1 MSGNIKHKI
10 TGLLRAIM
18 AAGLIVFATGFA
30 VAENDRETVR
40 VTIDFA
46 KIVKLDEPAST
57 VIVGNSGIVEAAI
70 EDDKTM
76 ILTGQAPGT
85 TNIIVIDID
94 GKEIAN
100 VRVVVATDTRELTTV
115 YQGTER
121 RSYSCQPRCE
131 QVAVIG
137 DEQDAFASAL
147 AQIFGRQ
154 SVDKSKR

>member
-1 MSGNIKHKI
+1 MSGNIKHRI
-10 TGLLRAIM
+10 TGLLQAVL
-18 AAGLIVFATGFA
+18 AAGLIAFATGSA
-30 VAENDRETVR
+30 AAQSYDETVR

-85 TNIIVIDID
+85 TNIIVMDID
-94 GKEIAN
+94 GNETEH

-147 AQIFGRQ
+147 SQIFGRQ
-154 SVDKSKR
+154 SVDTGN

>member
-1 MSGNIKHKI
+1 MSGNIKQKI
-10 TGLLRAIM
+10 TGLQTAVL
-18 AAGLIVFATGFA
+18 AAGLFGFA
-30 VAENDRETVR
+30 ASAAAAENYNETVR

-46 KIVKLDEPAST
+46 KIVRLNEPAST

-85 TNIIVIDID
+85 TNIIVMDVD
-94 GKEIAN
+94 GNEIEN

-131 QVAVIG
+131 QIAVIG
-137 DEQDAFASAL
+137 DDQDAFASAV

-154 SVDKSKR
+154 AVENNK

>member
-1 MSGNIKHKI
+1 MLANIKKI
-10 TGLLRAIM
+10 FPISLQLLC
-18 AAGLIVFATGFA
+18 AAGIAIATA
-30 VAENDRETVR
+30 NTTMASDYKETVR

-76 ILTGQAPGT
+76 ILTGQAPGS
-85 TNIIVIDID
+85 TNIIVMDID
-94 GKEIAN
+94 GNEMEN

-121 RSYSCQPRCE
+121 QSFSCQPRCE
-131 QVAVIG
+131 QVAIIG
-137 DEQDAFASAL
+137 DDNEAFNEAL

-154 SVDKSKR
+154 QSENNN

>member
-1 MSGNIKHKI
+1 MSGNTEHELS
-10 TGLLRAIM
+10 GLLRAIM
-18 AAGLIVFATGFA
+18 AAGLIAFATGSA
-30 VAENDRETVR
+30 TAENNDETVR

-46 KIVKLDEPAST
+46 KVVKLDQPAST

-85 TNIIVIDID
+85 TNIIVMDID
-94 GKEIAN
+94 GNEVEH

-121 RSYSCQPRCE
+121 RSFSCQPRCE

-137 DEQDAFASAL
+137 DDQDAFASAV

-154 SVDKSKR
+154 AVGSSE